1 MLKTHHEDIDS
12 MCEGLERLNISADKS
27 LYQTESSESSNG
39 EERER
44 SNIVQRRL
52 KLNEFLALCGKDSV
66 KQSKKP
72 WEISSTRTKK
82 DRIMKMNDAVVAT
95 LHIISPDD
103 PLSLWQGL
111 RESQAVEKALGL
123 ESKEDEKYLSAL
135 ADTYDHAAS
144 WNTKRQILSIMADL
158 VTSTVLKKYIPDI
171 TEYQIKT
178 ARKHKAMYGRG
189 TPLELKK
196 SPRMKVDDA
205 QLDHFLSFVTSPHV
219 IQDLPFG
226 LRLLHLSNGKVLE
239 TPNVIRTMIPQRIV
253 EQYRQ
258 YCSEYNFTPFSNST
272 MLRIL
277 SCCSASVRKSLHGL
291 DYFTA
296 EGAKA
301 IDNLITIVEKVGGQD
316 KEWKLE
322 CIKSLKEGKHYLK
335 TDFKVYIISR

>member
-1 MLKTHHEDIDS
+1 
-12 MCEGLERLNISADKS
+12 
-27 LYQTESSESSNG
+27 
-39 EERER
+39 
-44 SNIVQRRL
+44 
-52 KLNEFLALCGKDSV
+52 
-66 KQSKKP
+66 
-72 WEISSTRTKK
+72 
-82 DRIMKMNDAVVAT
+82 
-95 LHIISPDD
+95 
-103 PLSLWQGL
+103 
-111 RESQAVEKALGL
+111 
-123 ESKEDEKYLSAL
+123 
-135 ADTYDHAAS
+135 
-144 WNTKRQILSIMADL
+144 
-158 VTSTVLKKYIPDI
+158 
-171 TEYQIKT
+171 
-178 ARKHKAMYGRG
+178 
-189 TPLELKK
+189 
-196 SPRMKVDDA
+196 MKVDDA

-335 TDFKVYIISR
+335 TDFKVCIISR